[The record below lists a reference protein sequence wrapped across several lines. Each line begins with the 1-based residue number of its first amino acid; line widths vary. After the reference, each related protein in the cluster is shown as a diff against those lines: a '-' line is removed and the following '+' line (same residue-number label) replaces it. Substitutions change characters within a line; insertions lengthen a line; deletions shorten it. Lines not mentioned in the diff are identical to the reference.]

1 VLRAGLALVSVV
13 SVIGVA
19 AVAAAPPDDA
29 ACKTQTHSVIVDLDN
44 VKHRHILDHA
54 WDAQRGDEQQSIP
67 SSRDGEPEVRLM
79 HWDPAD
85 ATKHRAASL
94 KGIPTKPGY
103 DRDEV
108 PPAASREG
116 GKGADVRYVGSAEN
130 RSAGSVMGAQLRPYC
145 TGQAF
150 RFEPRP

>member
-1 VLRAGLALVSVV
+1 MLRVTLALASVV

-19 AVAAAPPDDA
+19 AVAASPPDDA
-29 ACKTQTHSVIVDLDN
+29 SCKTQKHSVIVNLDN

-67 SSRDGEPEVRLM
+67 ASRDGKPEAKLM

-85 ATKHRAASL
+85 ATKHRAQSL
-94 KGIPTKPGY
+94 KGIPTKPRY
-103 DRDEV
+103 DRDEY

-116 GKGADVRYVGSAEN
+116 GTGADVRYVGSAEN

-145 TGQAF
+145 SGQPF
-150 RFEPRP
+150 RFERKP